1 MSFKKITENVS
12 NITLLADQPSL
23 SATLLKKEFDKGNET
38 IKIAFNDQVDDLN
51 EVVENIASEYN
62 NTLTYKVG
70 DYCMYENKLYK
81 CITEITTAESFD
93 SNKWEDT
100 TVFDEIKIKNRI
112 TSGGETK
119 VGYQIDGKDV
129 YVKRYFI
136 SALPN
141 NKISYYN
148 HNLNINDVKFVKYDG
163 FAYDDDTYIMM
174 SYYNPKSATSSL
186 GLYLTNTQIAITTG
200 ANFSSFQATIDIYYT
215 YR

>member
-38 IKIAFNDQVDDLN
+38 IKKAFNNQVDDLN
-51 EVVENIASEYN
+51 EFVENIASEYN

-100 TVFDEIKIKNRI
+100 TVFDEIKIKNQI

-119 VGYQIDGKDV
+119 AGYQIDGKDV

-141 NKISYYN
+141 NQISYYN

-163 FAYDDDTYIMM
+163 FAYTDDTYIMM

-186 GLYLTNTQIAITTG
+186 GLYLTNTQIAITTS

>member
-1 MSFKKITENVS
+1 MSLISYQDKVALNPKPEVADINKIT
-12 NITLLADQPSL
+12 D
-23 SATLLKKEFDKGNET
+23 DDMNE
-38 IKIAFNDQVDDLN
+38 IK
-51 EVVENIASEYN
+51 EVVNSNSTNTNNNFGDSYSTSNTYN
-62 NTLTYKVG
+62 VG
-70 DYCMYENKLYK
+70 DYCVYEDRLYR
-81 CITEITTAESFD
+81 CITAVSTAESFD
-93 SNKWEDT
+93 SDKWEDT

-119 VGYQIDGKDV
+119 AGYQIDGKDV

-141 NKISYYN
+141 NQISYYN

-163 FAYDDDTYIMM
+163 LAYTDDTYIMM

-200 ANFSSFQATIDIYYT
+200 ANFSSYQATIDIYYT

>member
-1 MSFKKITENVS
+1 MSKITFQDKENLQS
-12 NITLLADQPSL
+12 NPSVL
-23 SATLLKKEFDKGNET
+23 RINKVIDEDINE
-38 IKIAFNDQVDDLN
+38 IK
-51 EVVENIASEYN
+51 EVVNNNDTNTNNNFGDSYSTSNTYN
-62 NTLTYKVG
+62 VG
-70 DYCMYENKLYK
+70 DYCVYEDRLYR
-81 CITEITTAESFD
+81 CITAVSTAESFD
-93 SNKWEDT
+93 SDKWEDT

-141 NKISYYN
+141 NQISYYN

-163 FAYDDDTYIMM
+163 FAYNDDTYIMM

-186 GLYLTNTQIAITTG
+186 GLYLTNTQIAITTS